1 MALKWLIVPV
11 VVYAP
16 SSLSIAHLLIRQRKL
31 NTATQILLERLG
43 LWDRQ
48 NIRAGLLS
56 YAGCAGLDT
65 KA

>member
-1 MALKWLIVPV
+1 M
-11 VVYAP
+11 AP
-16 SSLSIAHLLIRQRKL
+16 SSLSIAHLLNRQRKL